1 MHLYLRLFYD
11 LLRQQIN
18 FEWTLEHQTFR
29 IKILLTEQISNTI
42 PDSDQ
47 QFCELC
53 DASNF
58 GIGAIFLQ
66 SHKATNQMNLIWA
79 NLWLRLSI
87 LMRKC
92 TVIKNILTEF
102 EFLILGSKHSTVLF
116 TDQKTI
122 IFLFTRKSKP
132 NYKVYRF
139 QLI

>member
-1 MHLYLRLFYD
+1 MHLYLIFIYD
-11 LLRQQIN
+11 VLRQQNN

-29 IKILLTEQISNTI
+29 LKNLLTEQISNTI

-47 QFCELC
+47 PFCELC

-58 GIGAIFLQ
+58 EIGAVFLQ
-66 SHKATNQMNLIWA
+66 SHKGTNQMNFKWI
-79 NLWLRLSI
+79 NLRIRLSI

-92 TVIKNILTEF
+92 TVIEYILTEF
-102 EFLILGSKHSTVLF
+102 DFLILVSKHSTVLF
-116 TDQKTI
+116 TDQKPI

-132 NYKVYRF
+132 NHRVYRF